1 MRTGNTRP
9 DHAQDR
15 DVRTGEAHHRAFWHS
30 RRGMLELEFQ
40 LVPFVRDCFNGLS
53 ETQKSD
59 YVRLLDHEDW
69 EIFDWLQGRETPP
82 DAALQVLVRQIIEY
96 NAVPRGPL

>member
-1 MRTGNTRP
+1 MRTEGERP
-9 DHAQDR
+9 D
-15 DVRTGEAHHRAFWHS
+15 DVRGSEAHHRAFWHS

-40 LVPFVRDCFNGLS
+40 LVPFARDCFAGLT
-53 ETQKSD
+53 EADKAV

-69 EIFDWLQGRETPP
+69 EIFDWLQGREVPADP
-82 DAALQVLVRQIIEY
+82 LLRAMLERIVAF